1 MRCSVLKRLR
11 RLSRQACF
19 LLFQP
24 REVRMRLWPKGS
36 GLVILVLSAALAG
49 GCNRGPDPK
58 DRVVKQ
64 LKDAHIDDVNV
75 DYDRDTRVI
84 HLKGAVD
91 SAAEKTHAEQIAQQ
105 AVGTTGTIANEL
117 TVEGV
122 NDRTADDMDNAI
134 RKGLNAKVNND
145 RTREDRD
152 INFDVNNGG
161 VTVKGRVRTGAEKRQ
176 VAELTRLTADV
187 KDVVNTLELDPK
199 VGSATPK
206 GTTGATEHPPASRP
220 MHERDRQAEPAAPP
234 ARR

>member
-1 MRCSVLKRLR
+1 
-11 RLSRQACF
+11 
-19 LLFQP
+19 
-24 REVRMRLWPKGS
+24 MRLWPS
-36 GLVILVLSAALAG
+36 GGGFVILVLTAALAG

-91 SAAEKTHAEQIAQQ
+91 NAAEKTHAEQIAQQ
-105 AVGTTGTIANEL
+105 AVGTSGTIANEL

-134 RKGLNAKVNND
+134 RKELNAKVNND
-145 RTREDRD
+145 RTLEDRD
-152 INFDVNNGG
+152 INFDVNNGV
-161 VTVKGRVRTGAEKRQ
+161 VTVNGRVRTDAEKRQ
-176 VAELTRLTADV
+176 VAELTRSTANV
-187 KDVVNTLELDPK
+187 KDVVNVLEIDPK
-199 VGSATPK
+199 VGTAKPK
-206 GTTGATEHPPASRP
+206 GANDADHPAAARP
-220 MHERDRQAEPAAPP
+220 MHGRDRQAEPAAPP